1 MTAADTTPY
10 FDLGAMRRALKA
22 RDAAALAAMYTE
34 DAEMTMVDRN
44 HPPSRPQRV
53 RGREEISAMLEDICA
68 DY

>member
-1 MTAADTTPY
+1 
-10 FDLGAMRRALKA
+10 
-22 RDAAALAAMYTE
+22 
-34 DAEMTMVDRN
+34 MTMVDRN